1 MECENKAEYQK
12 IHRTCNNCKYYCHNT
27 GDFKYGGYCNFNK
40 SVWYGEYRNRSNG
53 CDIMKKIPDATDAE
67 IDMVKP
73 KKYKLINMWRLT
85 TIAIICALILTKD
98 PICLCGFIF
107 QTLVEVSRF
116 VFEEV
121 EKIRKD
127 WDK

>member
-1 MECENKAEYQK
+1 
-12 IHRTCNNCKYYCHNT
+12 
-27 GDFKYGGYCNFNK
+27 
-40 SVWYGEYRNRSNG
+40 
-53 CDIMKKIPDATDAE
+53 MKKIPDATDAE
-67 IDMVKP
+67 IDKVKP

-85 TIAIICALILTKD
+85 TIAIICALIPTKD
-98 PICLCGFIF
+98 PICSCGFIF
-107 QTLVEVSRF
+107 PTLVEVSRF